1 MTRVLALTRYDDTG
15 ASSRVRFYQFLP
27 FLESQGFE
35 VEVQPLLD
43 ASYVRRLLVGER
55 RSFGNMLACYARRLS
70 RLVSL
75 RRPDVIWLEKELF
88 PWAPS
93 FFDPDLVGS
102 TPMVVDFDDAIFHN
116 YDEHPQ
122 PLLRRLYSGK
132 IPRLMRRAKVVVA
145 GNDYLANF
153 ARRAGARR
161 VEIIPSV
168 VDGRRY
174 SRKPRGYGVGFT
186 IGWIGSPST
195 QHFLEP
201 LRETLATIVDPR
213 TDRFVTIGARYDG
226 PMFPGHEI
234 LPWTAE
240 SEPEL
245 LASLDVGVMP
255 LRDAPFERGKCG
267 FKLVQYMAC
276 GIPMVASPVGVNREI
291 VRSGETGFLAEST
304 EDWSRFLLLLK
315 HSSDLRA
322 EMGATARTDFEVK
335 YSFETNAP
343 RLAAILR
350 SAMGGGE
357 KG

>member
-27 FLESQGFE
+27 FLQSQGIE

-70 RLVSL
+70 RLIS
-75 RRPDVIWLEKELF
+75 RSRPDVIWLEKELF

-93 FFDPDLVGS
+93 FLDPDLVGS

-132 IPRLMRRAKVVVA
+132 IPRLMRRARVVVA

-168 VDGRRY
+168 VDGNRY
-174 SRKPRGYGVGFT
+174 SSRPQRNGARFT
-186 IGWIGSPST
+186 VGWIGSPST

-201 LRETLATIVDPR
+201 LRATLATIVDPR
-213 TDRFVTIGARYDG
+213 TDRFVTIGARYDS
-226 PMFPGHEI
+226 PMFPGHEV
-234 LPWTAE
+234 LPWSAE

-276 GIPMVASPVGVNREI
+276 GVPMVASPVGVNRSMVEPG
-291 VRSGETGFLAEST
+291 VTGFLAET
-304 EDWSRFLLLLK
+304 EVEWLESLRRLK
-315 HSSDLRA
+315 SSPELRVA
-322 EMGATARTDFEVK
+322 MGSAARQEFDRK
-335 YSFETNAP
+335 YSFAVNAPKIASILRCAATNASDP
-343 RLAAILR
+343 
-350 SAMGGGE
+350 
-357 KG
+357 